1 MEFGNKKFAKCE
13 KKLELLHGLWMMIVV
28 VVIPVKIIPD
38 IISHTS
44 NVNISLSKHL
54 GNFWFV
60 SESTILSCVAGHK
73 QPRNF
78 A

>member
-54 GNFWFV
+54 GNF
-60 SESTILSCVAGHK
+60 
-73 QPRNF
+73 
-78 A
+78 